1 MTAYAEAFFWD
12 RSVVASPMPSDAQAF
27 ADRAAGLQV
36 ESRLIG
42 EDRWW
47 PTSAE
52 EAAKIL
58 GAYAT
63 SLDEVF
69 ARLCA
74 GQVVASP
81 ISEFRFATNP
91 D

>member
-1 MTAYAEAFFWD
+1 
-12 RSVVASPMPSDAQAF
+12 MPSDAQAF
-27 ADRAAGLQV
+27 ADRAVGQQV

-42 EDRWW
+42 EGRWW

-52 EAAKIL
+52 EAAQIL
-58 GAYAT
+58 GAYAL
-63 SLDEVF
+63 SLDDVF
-69 ARLCA
+69 DRLCA

-81 ISEFRFATNP
+81 ISEFRFVTKP